1 LTERTPV
8 FELHIRPMFRGID
21 RDHMRF
27 SFDLW
32 DYDQVRDNADG
43 ILARLET
50 DMPTEDTGGPWP
62 DEWVRLFARW
72 MQTGFGRLHLGTAE
86 YALVPA
92 ATAVTVRA
100 TGTYPAAGFRGWLE
114 TESETETAKTYV
126 LYFEPPPSPVDGEPQ
141 SFSLRERYPASDTRS
156 VFVRDG
162 NGVQELRVVQ
172 PPTGGQ
178 PPPAGPPPA

>member
-1 LTERTPV
+1 MTERTPV

-27 SFDLW
+27 AFDLW
-32 DYDQVRDNADG
+32 DYDQVRENADG
-43 ILARLET
+43 ILARLQA
-50 DMPTEDTGGPWP
+50 DMPTEATGGPWP
-62 DEWVRLFARW
+62 DEWVTLFARW
-72 MQTGFGRLHLGTAE
+72 MDSGFPRLELGTAR

-100 TGTYPAAGFRGWLE
+100 TGTYPAAGYRGWLE

-126 LYFEPPPSPVDGEPQ
+126 LYFEPPPSPVPGEPQ
-141 SFSLRERYPASDTRS
+141 TFSLRERYPASDNRS
-156 VFVRDG
+156 VFVRDST
-162 NGVQELRVVQ
+162 GVQELRVAR
-172 PPTGGQ
+172 PPIGQ